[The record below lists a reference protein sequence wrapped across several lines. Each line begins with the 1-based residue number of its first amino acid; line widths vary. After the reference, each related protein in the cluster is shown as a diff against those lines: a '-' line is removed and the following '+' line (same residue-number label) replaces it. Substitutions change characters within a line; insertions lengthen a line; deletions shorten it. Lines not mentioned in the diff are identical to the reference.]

1 MQNSRDLHA
10 DMPLYSVPS
19 SYLLSTAPESIKLNN
34 VPLIIPNLLLKY
46 ESDMMLILL
55 KQITF
60 NWSANVPTLL
70 SKSACTTYRGTAGS
84 CILNALWFIMCG
96 HCATNISLS
105 KICLL
110 FFTMFLFRS
119 SLISTL
125 SVPKYKSLY
134 RFHHGLHMEKNEWI
148 YTLKCICIHL
158 YVIHSGNLYK
168 DLYFGTEGVW

>member
-1 MQNSRDLHA
+1 
-10 DMPLYSVPS
+10 MPLYSVPS
-19 SYLLSTAPESIKLNN
+19 SYLLSSAPECIKLNN

-55 KQITF
+55 KQIMF
-60 NWSANVPTLL
+60 NWSTNVSTLL
-70 SKSACTTYRGTAGS
+70 SKSTCTTYRETAGI

-96 HCATNISLS
+96 HCATNILLS

-110 FFTMFLFRS
+110 FFSMFLFCS

-134 RFHHGLHMEKNEWI
+134 RFHHGLHMEQNE
-148 YTLKCICIHL
+148 
-158 YVIHSGNLYK
+158 
-168 DLYFGTEGVW
+168 

>member
-1 MQNSRDLHA
+1 MHA

-70 SKSACTTYRGTAGS
+70 SKK
-84 CILNALWFIMCG
+84 
-96 HCATNISLS
+96 H
-105 KICLL
+105 
-110 FFTMFLFRS
+110 
-119 SLISTL
+119 
-125 SVPKYKSLY
+125 V
-134 RFHHGLHMEKNEWI
+134 HHI
-148 YTLKCICIHL
+148 
-158 YVIHSGNLYK
+158 
-168 DLYFGTEGVW
+168 

>member
-1 MQNSRDLHA
+1 MRSKGLGWLCGLAERRKLDAGGGGGGGWGGGETQAAGADGPAGGPCGVLYGKNQRRGRRRVRRRRIFIQPPEMVDWPKWQKSRDLHA

-70 SKSACTTYRGTAGS
+70 SKK
-84 CILNALWFIMCG
+84 
-96 HCATNISLS
+96 H
-105 KICLL
+105 
-110 FFTMFLFRS
+110 
-119 SLISTL
+119 
-125 SVPKYKSLY
+125 V
-134 RFHHGLHMEKNEWI
+134 HHI
-148 YTLKCICIHL
+148 
-158 YVIHSGNLYK
+158 
-168 DLYFGTEGVW
+168 